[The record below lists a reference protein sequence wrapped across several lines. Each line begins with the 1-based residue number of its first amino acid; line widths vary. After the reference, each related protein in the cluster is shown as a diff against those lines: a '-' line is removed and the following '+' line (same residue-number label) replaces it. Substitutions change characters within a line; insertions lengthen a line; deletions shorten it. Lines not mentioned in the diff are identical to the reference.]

1 MEPKTLQSA
10 IVYFSDPKNC
20 REYLVARRWPDGVTC
35 PRCGS
40 KNVLFLEKYSRW
52 HCREKHDAPQFTLKT
67 GTIMEE
73 SPIGVDKWL
82 TAMWQIVNCKNGIS
96 SYEVAKAIGVTQ
108 KSAWFMDHRIR
119 LALSL
124 QMKGFG
130 SAARKK
136 MGDGG
141 KDGGAVEV
149 DESFVGG
156 KMRNMHR
163 SRRARFAAEHGHTGG
178 VTGKTVVLGML
189 DRNAREVRA
198 KVVPDVKRETLQ
210 GEILKNVKYGTKVY
224 TDDAVPYDKLHWRY
238 VHEVVNH
245 AEEYVRGQ
253 VHTNGMENFWS
264 LMKRTLNGTYV
275 AVEPFH
281 LDRYLDEQMFR
292 YNNRGTK
299 DNPLNDAGRFDL
311 AVRQIVGKRLT
322 YDQLTGK
329 ATPQSEA
336 ELRS

>member
-1 MEPKTLQSA
+1 MEPKSLQEA
-10 IVYFSDPKNC
+10 IIYFADPKNC
-20 REYLVARRWPDGVTC
+20 REYLMARRWPDGVVC

-40 KNVLFLEKYSRW
+40 KNVIFLEKYNRW
-52 HCREKHDAPQFTLKT
+52 HCREKHKAPQFTLKT

-96 SYEVAKAIGVTQ
+96 SYEVAEAIGVTQ

-119 LALSL
+119 MALCVRE
-124 QMKGFG
+124 KGNG
-130 SAARKK
+130 TKI
-136 MGDGG
+136 GDGG

-156 KMRNMHR
+156 KLKNMHR
-163 SRRARFAAEHGHTGG
+163 SRRARFAAESGHTGG
-178 VTGKTVVLGML
+178 ATGKTIVLGML
-189 DRNAREVRA
+189 DRDARQVRA
-198 KVVPDVKRETLQ
+198 TVVPDVKRETLQ
-210 GEILKNVKYGTKVY
+210 TEILRNVKYGTKVY

-264 LMKRTLNGTYV
+264 LMKRTLKGTYV

-299 DNPLNDAGRFDL
+299 ENPLDAADRFDL

-322 YDQLTGK
+322 YAELTGK
-329 ATPQSEA
+329 TEDARNATPQPF
-336 ELRS
+336 